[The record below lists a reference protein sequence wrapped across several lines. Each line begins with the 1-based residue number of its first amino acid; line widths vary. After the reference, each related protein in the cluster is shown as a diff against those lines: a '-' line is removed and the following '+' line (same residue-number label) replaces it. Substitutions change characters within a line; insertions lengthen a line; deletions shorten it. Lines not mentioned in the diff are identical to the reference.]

1 MKEQNVDKKLD
12 ELLDE
17 AIPIYLKRKDVPKNE
32 EISFSEEHEK
42 NMQKIFESVDKKE
55 KVHETIKI
63 MCKVAAVFI
72 CAIVILG
79 MTEPSNSAWKFKITE
94 FFVKEEKESEYSWV
108 VYGDSGDSYELNF
121 NVQKDKD
128 KTYKITFLDYLPD
141 GYTLKVNVD
150 NKRIKYFKL
159 KNDNK
164 EISVKISK
172 EVNLKTLDTENA
184 DSENIVFNGIN
195 MSHFAKEETCSYAW
209 FKDDY
214 LFRFYGKNIEHEEMT
229 KIIENINYD
238 EIEKVF

>member
-141 GYTLKVNVD
+141 GYTLSVNAD
-150 NKRIKYFKL
+150 NKKSKYFELSNGKSM
-159 KNDNK
+159 
-164 EISVKISK
+164 ISVKISK
-172 EVNLKTLDTENA
+172 ESNIKAIDTENVY
-184 DSENIVFNGIN
+184 SENILFNGITMN
-195 MSHFAKEETCSYAW
+195 HFAKDETCSYTW
-209 FKDDY
+209 FKDEY

>member
-94 FFVKEEKESEYSWV
+94 FFVKTDSTGYSWV
-108 VYGDSGDSYELNF
+108 VYGDSGDSYELKFDAQRDVN
-121 NVQKDKD
+121 KK
-128 KTYKITFLDYLPD
+128 YKITFMNYLPD
-141 GYTLKVNVD
+141 GYTLSINVD

-184 DSENIVFNGIN
+184 DSEKDIINGIA
-195 MSHFAKEETCSYAW
+195 MAHYSKKDTCSYAW
-209 FKDDY
+209 FKDNY
-214 LFRFYGKNIEHEEMT
+214 LFRFYGENVEHEEMT

>member
-17 AIPIYLKRKDVPKNE
+17 AIPIYLKRKDAPKKE

-79 MTEPSNSAWKFKITE
+79 VTEPSNSAWKFKITE
-94 FFVKEEKESEYSWV
+94 FFVKTDSTGYSWV

-121 NVQKDKD
+121 DAQKDANK
-128 KTYKITFLDYLPD
+128 KYKITFLNYLPN
-141 GYTLKVNVD
+141 GYTLKVNAD
-150 NKRIKYFKL
+150 NKKTKYFKL
-159 KNDNK
+159 INREKI
-164 EISVKISK
+164 ISVKISR
-172 EVNLKTLDTENA
+172 EDNIKTLDTENV
-184 DSENIVFNGIN
+184 DNESIIINEIKMNHFSKEN
-195 MSHFAKEETCSYAW
+195 MCSYAW

-214 LFRFYGKNIEHEEMT
+214 LFRFYGENIEHEEMT
-229 KIIENINYD
+229 KIIENVDYD

>member
-94 FFVKEEKESEYSWV
+94 FFVKTDSTCYSWV

-121 NVQKDKD
+121 DAQKDVNK
-128 KTYKITFLDYLPD
+128 KYKITFMNYLPD
-141 GYTLKVNVD
+141 GYTLRVNAD
-150 NKRIKYFKL
+150 NKKTKYFKL
-159 KNDNK
+159 IDGEKI
-164 EISVKISK
+164 ISVKISK
-172 EVNLKTLDTENA
+172 ERNIKTLDTENVNNE
-184 DSENIVFNGIN
+184 SVVINGIR
-195 MSHFAKEETCSYAW
+195 MSHFLKENMCSYAW
-209 FKDDY
+209 FKDDF
-214 LFRFYGKNIEHEEMT
+214 LFRFYGENIEHEEMT
-229 KIIENINYD
+229 KIIENIDYD

>member
-42 NMQKIFESVDKKE
+42 NMQKIFESVDRKE

-94 FFVKEEKESEYSWV
+94 FFVKTDSTCYSWV

-121 NVQKDKD
+121 DAQKDVNK
-128 KTYKITFLDYLPD
+128 KYKITFMNYLPD
-141 GYTLKVNVD
+141 GYTLRVNAD
-150 NKRIKYFKL
+150 NKKTKYFKL
-159 KNDNK
+159 IDGEKI
-164 EISVKISK
+164 ISVKISK
-172 EVNLKTLDTENA
+172 ERNIKTLDTENVNNE
-184 DSENIVFNGIN
+184 SVVINGIR
-195 MSHFAKEETCSYAW
+195 MSHFLKENMCSYAW
-209 FKDDY
+209 FKDDF
-214 LFRFYGKNIEHEEMT
+214 LFRFYGENIEHEEMT
-229 KIIENINYD
+229 KIIENIDYD

>member
-17 AIPIYLKRKDVPKNE
+17 AIPIYLKGKDVPKKE
-32 EISFSEEHEK
+32 EISFSKEHEK

-55 KVHETIKI
+55 KIHETINI

-79 MTEPSNSAWKFKITE
+79 VTEPSNSAWKFKITE
-94 FFVKEEKESEYSWV
+94 FFVKTDSTGYSWV

-121 NVQKDKD
+121 DAQKDASK
-128 KTYKITFLDYLPD
+128 KCKITFMNYLPD
-141 GYTLKVNVD
+141 GYTLTINVD

-172 EVNLKTLDTENA
+172 EVNIKTLDTEEA
-184 DSENIVFNGIN
+184 DSEDDIINGIT
-195 MSHFAKEETCSYAW
+195 MTHYSKKDTCSYAW
-209 FKDDY
+209 FKNNC
-214 LFRFYGKNIEHEEMT
+214 LFRFYGENIEHEEMT

-238 EIEKVF
+238 EIEKIF

>member
-79 MTEPSNSAWKFKITE
+79 VTEPSNSAWKFKITE
-94 FFVKEEKESEYSWV
+94 FFVKTDSTDYSWV

-121 NVQKDKD
+121 NAQKDASK
-128 KTYKITFLDYLPD
+128 KYKITFLNYLPD
-141 GYTLKVNVD
+141 GYTLRVNAD
-150 NKRIKYFKL
+150 NKKTKYFKL
-159 KNDNK
+159 IDGEKI
-164 EISVKISK
+164 ISVKISK
-172 EVNLKTLDTENA
+172 ERNIKTLDTENVNNE
-184 DSENIVFNGIN
+184 SVVINGIR
-195 MSHFAKEETCSYAW
+195 MSHFLKENMCSYAW
-209 FKDDY
+209 FKDDF
-214 LFRFYGKNIEHEEMT
+214 LFRFYGENIEHEEMT
-229 KIIENINYD
+229 KIIENIDYD

>member
-141 GYTLKVNVD
+141 GYTLRVNAD
-150 NKRIKYFKL
+150 NKKTKYFKL
-159 KNDNK
+159 IDGEKI
-164 EISVKISK
+164 ISVKISK
-172 EVNLKTLDTENA
+172 ERNIKTLDTENVNNE
-184 DSENIVFNGIN
+184 SVVINGIR
-195 MSHFAKEETCSYAW
+195 MSHFLKENMCSYAW
-209 FKDDY
+209 FKDDF
-214 LFRFYGKNIEHEEMT
+214 LFRFYGENIEHEEMT
-229 KIIENINYD
+229 KIIENIDYD

>member
-17 AIPIYLKRKDVPKNE
+17 AIPIYLKRKDAPKKE

-79 MTEPSNSAWKFKITE
+79 VTEPSNSAWKFKITE
-94 FFVKEEKESEYSWV
+94 FFVRTDSTGYLWV

-121 NVQKDKD
+121 DAQKDASK
-128 KTYKITFLDYLPD
+128 KYKITFLNYLPD
-141 GYTLKVNVD
+141 GYTLSINVD
-150 NKRIKYFKL
+150 NKKIKYFELRKA
-159 KNDNK
+159 DIM
-164 EISVKISK
+164 ISVKISK
-172 EVNLKTLDTENA
+172 ENNIKMVDTEDV

-195 MSHFAKEETCSYAW
+195 MSHFAKDETCSYAW

-229 KIIENINYD
+229 KIIENVDYD

>member
-17 AIPIYLKRKDVPKNE
+17 AIPIYLKGKDVPKKE

-42 NMQKIFESVDKKE
+42 NMRKIFESVDKKE
-55 KVHETIKI
+55 KVHDTIRI

-72 CAIVILG
+72 CAIIILG
-79 MTEPSNSAWKFKITE
+79 ATEPSNRAWKFKITE
-94 FFVKEEKESEYSWV
+94 FFVKEEKESDYSWI

-121 NVQKDKD
+121 DAQKDTS
-128 KTYKITFLDYLPD
+128 KTYKITFLHYLPKK
-141 GYTLKVNVD
+141 YTLTVNAD
-150 NKRIKYFKL
+150 NKKTKYFKL
-159 KNDNK
+159 TND
-164 EISVKISK
+164 EQIISVKISK
-172 EVNLKTLDTENA
+172 ENNVKTIDTENIYN
-184 DSENIVFNGIN
+184 EKVVINGISMN
-195 MSHFAKEETCSYAW
+195 HFSKDETCSYAW

-229 KIIENINYD
+229 KIIENIDYD

>member
-121 NVQKDKD
+121 DAQRDVNKK
-128 KTYKITFLDYLPD
+128 YKITFMNYLPD
-141 GYTLKVNVD
+141 GYTLSINVD

-184 DSENIVFNGIN
+184 DSEEDIINGIT
-195 MSHFAKEETCSYAW
+195 MAHYSKKDTCSYAW
-209 FKDDY
+209 FKDNY
-214 LFRFYGKNIEHEEMT
+214 LFRFYGENVEHEEMT

>member
-94 FFVKEEKESEYSWV
+94 FFVKTDSTDYSWV

-121 NVQKDKD
+121 NAQKDVNK
-128 KTYKITFLDYLPD
+128 KYKITFMNYLPD
-141 GYTLKVNVD
+141 GYTLSINVD

-184 DSENIVFNGIN
+184 DSEEDIINGIA
-195 MSHFAKEETCSYAW
+195 MAHYSKKDTCSYAW
-209 FKDDY
+209 FKDNY
-214 LFRFYGKNIEHEEMT
+214 LFRFYGENVEHEEMT

>member
-79 MTEPSNSAWKFKITE
+79 VTEPSNSAWKFKITE

-128 KTYKITFLDYLPD
+128 KTYKITFLDYLPE
-141 GYTLKVNVD
+141 GYTLSVNAD
-150 NKRIKYFKL
+150 NKKSKYFELSNGKSM
-159 KNDNK
+159 
-164 EISVKISK
+164 ISVKISK
-172 EVNLKTLDTENA
+172 ESNIKAIDTENVY
-184 DSENIVFNGIN
+184 SENILFNGITMN
-195 MSHFAKEETCSYAW
+195 HFAKDETCSYTW
-209 FKDDY
+209 FKDEY
-214 LFRFYGKNIEHEEMT
+214 LFRFYGKNIEHEEMK